1 MLLWFAPPIAKK
13 KKSTGRR
20 YVPKSVSISP
30 EMEAEIAQRMQEM
43 GIENFSRYIQDL
55 VRKDLEKQRRNSASS
70 PSKSGEKTKATTKK
84 K

>member
-1 MLLWFAPPIAKK
+1 M
-13 KKSTGRR
+13 
-20 YVPKSVSISP
+20 PKSVSISP

-55 VRKDLEKQRRNSASS
+55 VRKDLEKQSKSDSTAS
-70 PSKSGEKTKATTKK
+70 SKSGEKTKATTKK